1 MTLETPAEPGNPRSL
16 VERLDAATSQPVQP
30 RRVRGSGVE
39 LRVGIVLWP
48 GFPLLSL
55 AGLCDGL
62 RHAADLGDQSRQ
74 RRCSWTIF
82 GVPGTSVTDRSSCWS
97 SAIRLSSCSSRIDA
111 WLATRK
117 RRNTVRHLLLMVR
130 VQNKSGF
137 PSSLDGNPA

>member
-1 MTLETPAEPGNPRSL
+1 MTLETSAEPGNPRSL

-82 GVPGTSVTDRSSCWS
+82 GVPGASVAASCGVGIPVESPMEDAEGCDYVAVDR
-97 SAIRLSSCSSRIDA
+97 
-111 WLATRK
+111 
-117 RRNTVRHLLLMVR
+117 
-130 VQNKSGF
+130 KSVV
-137 PSSLDGNPA
+137 